1 MRGLPDPVPARAGG
15 GWPRGAVVRAGSMV
29 RRRVLPRSAPVR
41 MFGRLERKAISDGTA
56 QATVNGAGTA
66 TVRVGPVHWGET
78 WYPAS
83 ADIAT
88 TSGVDDS
95 STCAFYLGVI
105 SAATQIGGQSYAGG
119 GDTMAWSARPV
130 QFGEQVY
137 AVWSGGNPGD
147 IATMRVTG
155 DADVIV

>member
-88 TSGVDDS
+88 PSRVGDPGHGR
-95 STCAFYLGVI
+95 FFLGVVQ
-105 SAATQIGGQSYAGG
+105 AAEADRRQVEAGG
-119 GDTMAWSARPV
+119 GDTMAW
-130 QFGEQVY
+130 
-137 AVWSGGNPGD
+137 
-147 IATMRVTG
+147 
-155 DADVIV
+155 